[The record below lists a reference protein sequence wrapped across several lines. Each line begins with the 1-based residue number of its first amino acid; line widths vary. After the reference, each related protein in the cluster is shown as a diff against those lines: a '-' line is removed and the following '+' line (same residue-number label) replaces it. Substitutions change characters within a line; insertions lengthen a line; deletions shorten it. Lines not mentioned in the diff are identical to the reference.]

1 MTEQK
6 AKISVLTPTY
16 NDSESIEETLLSL
29 LNQTYQNWE
38 WIVIND
44 GSTDDT
50 EAHIAG
56 LIRKYGISKKC
67 RYIYQE
73 NADQLN
79 ALIRG
84 LEFATGDYV
93 FTLHSD
99 DLLPEEDFFKK
110 CIEEM
115 EKHPDADGIFGD
127 LMLINEHS
135 EIIGRQRVDEYNNQE
150 RTPALMLLW
159 LGRNLYSDFA
169 FHRVSIYKD
178 AVKENYLT
186 WNMPLWLD
194 LRNDSV
200 KMLNYMSVPYPVLKY
215 RVHSG
220 NYINNELGKMNVIN
234 GELRTAVE
242 LMKYYDIPLYRQ
254 QYWMYRIM
262 NKLFPNRKFSVKY
275 SRKET
280 AEPYNIVAFIIQKRY
295 PEGVENNIFLSSL
308 LSYYSTKSERE
319 LRVSSLRNVKVYYGK
334 DVRLFNRNL
343 LQHNLE
349 PFYMSFM
356 DEMRKGF
363 RRVIVQDEM
372 DAEKMKAIL
381 KFLCIGHAEVG
392 IDR

>member
-29 LNQTYQNWE
+29 LDQTYQNWE

-50 EAHIAG
+50 ESRIAG
-56 LIRKYGISKKC
+56 LIQKSGISEKC

-79 ALIRG
+79 ALIHG
-84 LEFATGDYV
+84 LEFVTGDYV

-99 DLLPEEDFFKK
+99 DLLPEEEFFKK

-115 EKHPDADGIFGD
+115 EKNPDADGIFGD

-135 EIIGRQRVDEYNNQE
+135 EIIGRQRVDEYSNQE
-150 RTPALMLLW
+150 GTPALMLLW

-169 FHRVSIYKD
+169 FHKVSIYKD

-215 RVHSG
+215 RIHSG

-254 QYWMYRIM
+254 QYWMYRII
-262 NKLFPNRKFSVKY
+262 NKLFRNWKFSVKY

-280 AEPYNIVAFIIQKRY
+280 AQPYNIIAFIIQKRY

-308 LSYYSTKSERE
+308 LLYYSTMSERE
-319 LRVSSLRNVKVYYGK
+319 LHVSSLRDVKVYYGK

-343 LQHNLE
+343 LQNNLE

-356 DEMRKGF
+356 EEMRKGF
-363 RRVIVQDEM
+363 RRVIVQDEK

-381 KFLCIGHAEVG
+381 KFLCIGHAEIG
-392 IDR
+392 IER